1 MTIDK
6 NKVVSVGYSLTA
18 RKGLS
23 LEEKHI
29 EKTDDG
35 HPLVFLFGN
44 GHLLPDFERN
54 LFEKKTGD
62 RFDFFIS
69 AEKGYGVRNEKY
81 MLNIPIDIFR
91 DENGTVNVNEVRV
104 GNTLHMSDNHGSQ
117 LQGEVKEVT
126 AVHVKMDFNHPL
138 ADYELHFVGEVL
150 GIRSATAEE
159 ITHGHVH
166 GQGGQHH

>member
-1 MTIDK
+1 
-6 NKVVSVGYSLTA
+6 
-18 RKGLS
+18 
-23 LEEKHI
+23 
-29 EKTDDG
+29 
-35 HPLVFLFGN
+35 
-44 GHLLPDFERN
+44 
-54 LFEKKTGD
+54 
-62 RFDFFIS
+62 
-69 AEKGYGVRNEKY
+69 
-81 MLNIPIDIFR
+81 MLNIPIDTFK

-104 GNTLHMSDNHGSQ
+104 GNTLHMSDSHGNQ

-166 GQGGQHH
+166 GQGGRHH